1 MINALQSGRFRIGG
15 AFDVNRLGFGAMRIV
30 GRGIWGPP
38 KDRAEALRRLPDL
51 GVDFIDTADSYG
63 PDFSEALIREA
74 LHPYGKIH
82 VATKGGLARTG
93 PNVWIPL
100 GRPEYLIQQAH
111 KSRWRLGV
119 ETIDL
124 WQLHRID
131 SKVPANEQFDAMQ
144 TLIRDGVIR
153 CAGLSEVSVAEIEA
167 ESKYFPVAAVQ
178 NKYNLADRTSE
189 ATLDYCA
196 KNGIGFIPWYP
207 LNAGKLAR
215 EGSALGAIARKHK
228 ASPGQI
234 ALAWLLKRSPVMLP
248 IPGTGKVAH
257 LEDNVGAAS
266 MALSDEDFATLDRVR
281 RAAGWSSAKNVLKSV
296 RAAFGDWLP
305 R

>member
-1 MINALQSGRFRIGG
+1 MVNAAQSGRFRIGST
-15 AFDVNRLGFGAMRIV
+15 FDVNRLGFGAMRIV
-30 GRGIWGPP
+30 GRGVWGEAE
-38 KDRAEALRRLPDL
+38 DRAEALRTLRRLPDL

-74 LHPYGKIH
+74 LHPYRSIH
-82 VATKGGLARTG
+82 VATKGGFARTG
-93 PNVWIPL
+93 PDVWVPL

-131 SKVPANEQFDAMQ
+131 PKVPADEQFDAIKS
-144 TLIRDGVIR
+144 LIRDGVIR
-153 CAGLSEVSVAEIEA
+153 CAGLSEVGVAEIEGA
-167 ESKYFPVAAVQ
+167 AKFFPVATVQ
-178 NKYNLADRTSE
+178 NRYNLADRASE

-196 KNGIGFIPWYP
+196 RKGIGFIPWFP
-207 LNAGKLAR
+207 LNAGELAR
-215 EGSALGAIARKHK
+215 EGSALDAIARKHK
-228 ASPGQI
+228 ATPGQI

-257 LEDNVGAAS
+257 LEENVGAAAI
-266 MALSDEDFATLDRVR
+266 ALSDAEFAALNR
-281 RAAGWSSAKNVLKSV
+281 SA
-296 RAAFGDWLP
+296 
-305 R
+305 

>member
-1 MINALQSGRFRIGG
+1 MINAAQSGRFRIGN
-15 AFDVNRLGFGAMRIV
+15 AFEVNRLGFGAMRIV
-30 GRGIWGPP
+30 GKGIWGPP
-38 KDRAEALRRLPDL
+38 PDRAEALRTLRRLPEL

-63 PDFSEALIREA
+63 PDFSEDLIREA
-74 LHPYGKIH
+74 LHPYGGIH

-93 PNVWIPL
+93 PDVWIPL

-131 SKVPANEQFDAMQ
+131 PKVPANEQFDAIRS
-144 TLIRDGVIR
+144 LIRDKVIR

-167 ESKYFPVAAVQ
+167 ASKVFSVATVQ
-178 NKYNLADRTSE
+178 NRYNLTDRTSE
-189 ATLDYCA
+189 AILDYCEKHGA
-196 KNGIGFIPWYP
+196 GFIPWFP
-207 LNAGKLAR
+207 LSAGELAR
-215 EGSALGAIARKHK
+215 EGSALDAIARKHK

-234 ALAWLLKRSPVMLP
+234 ALAWLLKRSPAMLP

-257 LEDNVGAAS
+257 LEENVGAA
-266 MALSDEDFATLDRVR
+266 AIKLSDEEFATLDR
-281 RAAGWSSAKNVLKSV
+281 AGRQS
-296 RAAFGDWLP
+296 R
-305 R
+305 

>member
-1 MINALQSGRFRIGG
+1 MINAAQSGRFRIGN
-15 AFDVNRLGFGAMRIV
+15 AFEVNRLGFGAMRIV
-30 GRGIWGPP
+30 GKGIWGPP
-38 KDRAEALRRLPDL
+38 PDRAEALRTLRRLPEL

-63 PDFSEALIREA
+63 PDFSEDLIREA
-74 LHPYGKIH
+74 LHPYGGIH

-93 PNVWIPL
+93 PDVWIPL

-131 SKVPANEQFDAMQ
+131 PKVPANEQFDAIRS
-144 TLIRDGVIR
+144 LIRDKVIR

-167 ESKYFPVAAVQ
+167 ASKVFSVATVQ
-178 NKYNLADRTSE
+178 NRYNLTDRTSE
-189 ATLDYCA
+189 AVLDYCEKHGA
-196 KNGIGFIPWYP
+196 GFIPWFP
-207 LNAGKLAR
+207 LSAGELAR
-215 EGSALGAIARKHK
+215 EGSALDAIARKHK

-234 ALAWLLKRSPVMLP
+234 ALAWLLKRSPAMLP

-257 LEDNVGAAS
+257 LEENVGAA
-266 MALSDEDFATLDRVR
+266 AIKLSDEEFATLDR
-281 RAAGWSSAKNVLKSV
+281 AGRQS
-296 RAAFGDWLP
+296 R
-305 R
+305 

>member
-1 MINALQSGRFRIGG
+1 MTNAAESGRIRIGG

-38 KDRAEALRRLPDL
+38 PDRAEAMRTLRRLPDL

-63 PDFSEALIREA
+63 PDFSEELIREA
-74 LHPYGKIH
+74 LAPYGKIH

-93 PNVWIPL
+93 PNIWIPL
-100 GRPEYLIQQAH
+100 GRPEYLIQQAY

-131 SKVPANEQFDAMQ
+131 AKVPANEQFDAIKS
-144 TLIRDGVIR
+144 LIEDGVIR

-167 ESKYFPVAAVQ
+167 ASKVFPVATVQ
-178 NKYNLADRTSE
+178 NRYNLTDRASE
-189 ATLDYCA
+189 AALDHCT
-196 KNGIGFIPWYP
+196 KKGIGFIPWFP
-207 LNAGKLAR
+207 LNAGELAH
-215 EGSALGAIARKHK
+215 EGSALDAIAAKHK

-257 LEDNVGAAS
+257 LEENVGAA
-266 MALSDEDFATLDRVR
+266 AIKLTDDEFVTLDR
-281 RAAGWSSAKNVLKSV
+281 AGRVAS
-296 RAAFGDWLP
+296 
-305 R
+305 